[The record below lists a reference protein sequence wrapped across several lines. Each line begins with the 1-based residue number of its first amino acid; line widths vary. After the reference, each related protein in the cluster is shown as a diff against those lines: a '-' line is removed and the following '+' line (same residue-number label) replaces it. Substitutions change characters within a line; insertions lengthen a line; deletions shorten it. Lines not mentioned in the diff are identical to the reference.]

1 MSTRCSGDYGSKLI
15 PILLIDID
23 LILLDHGLKG
33 LDVSVSG
40 STDEARDGTA
50 HRLDVVRRGELKV
63 ERSVGM
69 VLRIARGHD
78 GLVVGSIPNEAELS
92 VTISVG
98 EDVAGFG
105 IAEDVPGL
113 GALMGASDEFGIHD
127 LPAILLPTGLHSQAG
142 TIVIINGVIIVGALV
157 DLISSGR
164 PTNKEEGINGAPA
177 VFLPSHAHGILRI
190 LQEKGRRAALLGNA
204 ALVIG
209 RRRGSQGRGHE
220 EGSSEARRRATHHDL
235 CFTIV
240 VCDFFRE
247 RISSVSV
254 QGKRA
259 LGYTYHSPGRTDT
272 TL

>member
-1 MSTRCSGDYGSKLI
+1 VI
-15 PILLIDID
+15 FF
-23 LILLDHGLKG
+23 
-33 LDVSVSG
+33 
-40 STDEARDGTA
+40 
-50 HRLDVVRRGELKV
+50 
-63 ERSVGM
+63 
-69 VLRIARGHD
+69 LR
-78 GLVVGSIPNEAELS
+78 N
-92 VTISVG
+92 
-98 EDVAGFG
+98 
-105 IAEDVPGL
+105 
-113 GALMGASDEFGIHD
+113 
-127 LPAILLPTGLHSQAG
+127 QA
-142 TIVIINGVIIVGALV
+142 TLT
-157 DLISSGR
+157 GR

-259 LGYTYHSPGRTDT
+259 AYQYMMNRIESNPLHVRFE
-272 TL
+272 